1 MTEDLRDA
9 TPPSPAAGTHTA
21 GSLLRAARE
30 AQGLHVA
37 ALAIQL
43 KVPPRK
49 LEALEADRYDELLDP
64 TFTRALALAV
74 CRLLKIDAAPVLA
87 LLPKR
92 PLDDLEHV
100 ASGGINTAYKDHGGM
115 APEVRLPIGK
125 GALAALGA
133 IVVAVLALVLAPA
146 DFGSQQLEQWLQAAS
161 APASASAP
169 PEVVPPPEAASEPAS
184 VPASAV
190 AEVAAPVL
198 TSLAA
203 SVASA
208 AEPVA
213 GPLVLTAVQATWVQ
227 VLDADARPLLI
238 RQLAA
243 GESVDLD
250 NAPPLRL
257 IIGNAAGTRV
267 SWRGQAVDLAPRT
280 RDNVARFELTGTP

>member
-1 MTEDLRDA
+1 MTEDLRNA
-9 TPPSPAAGTHTA
+9 APSPAASGATA

-100 ASGGINTAYKDHGGM
+100 ASGGINTAYKDHGGPP
-115 APEVRLPIGK
+115 PEVRLPIGK
-125 GALAALGA
+125 GALTALGV
-133 IVVAVLALVLAPA
+133 IVLAVLALVLAPA

-169 PEVVPPPEAASEPAS
+169 PEVVPPPDAAS
-184 VPASAV
+184 VPALEPASAV
-190 AEVAAPVL
+190 TVVAAMP
-198 TSLAA
+198 AA
-203 SVASA
+203 SQAASA
-208 AEPVA
+208 ATTEAAA
-213 GPLVLTAVQATWVQ
+213 GPLVLTAVQASWVQ

-243 GESVDLD
+243 GESVNLD

-267 SWRGQAVDLAPRT
+267 TWRGQAVDLAART
-280 RDNVARFELTGTP
+280 RDNVARFELTGTTP

>member
-1 MTEDLRDA
+1 MTEDLRDVA
-9 TPPSPAAGTHTA
+9 PPPSNGQPTA

-49 LEALEADRYDELLDP
+49 LEALEADRYDELLDL

-100 ASGGINTAYKDHGGM
+100 AAGGINTAYKDHDGLR
-115 APEVRLPIGK
+115 PEVRLPIGK
-125 GALAALGA
+125 GALAALA
-133 IVVAVLALVLAPA
+133 VIVLAVLALVLAPA
-146 DFGSQQLEQWLQAAS
+146 DFGSQQLEQWLQSAS

-169 PEVVPPPEAASEPAS
+169 PEVVPPPEPASEPAS
-184 VPASAV
+184 AAV
-190 AEVAAPVL
+190 AAVLASQAAAPV
-198 TSLAA
+198 TA
-203 SVASA
+203 ASA
-208 AEPVA
+208 AQIAA
-213 GPLVLTAVQATWVQ
+213 GPLVLTAVQTSWVQ

-238 RQLAA
+238 RQLAT
-243 GESVDLD
+243 GETVTMD

-267 SWRGQAVDLAPRT
+267 TWQGQAVDLAPRT
-280 RDNVARFELTGTP
+280 RDNVARFELTATP